1 MARVKQATINFPA
14 KQSVGSIYLAEK
26 CFPHQR
32 QWIGDAKGS
41 VNLSIPESKNLGI
54 ALGQHGTTGLTSL
67 PADESSHIGSLDFSA
82 SYFNEKTSYAAPELA
97 VALPHL
103 TEVRLDFLKVG
114 VRELSS
120 LRYFTELRTLW
131 LTGTEITDDALEP
144 LSGYGEIAH
153 LVLKK
158 TRITDSGIARLKN
171 LEKLQ
176 TLNAP
181 SQMTDEGLKNLAAF
195 AALRRLDISYTRI
208 TDSGI
213 RYLVGLNSLSEL
225 YLNDTNLSDSV
236 IDFLSQMT
244 SLKTIF
250 LSGTKVTDTGISKL
264 NGLANLE
271 HLELRDTKTTDAGIA
286 KLRNSLANCSI
297 FGP

>member
-1 MARVKQATINFPA
+1 MARIKQTTINFPA

-26 CFPHQR
+26 SFPHQR
-32 QWIGDAKGS
+32 QWIGDAKGT

-54 ALGQHGTTGLTSL
+54 ALGQNGTAWLTAL
-67 PADESSHIGSLDFSA
+67 PADDSALVGSLDFSA
-82 SYFNEKTSYAAPELA
+82 SYFNEKTSHAAPELA
-97 VALPHL
+97 VAVPHL
-103 TEVRLDFLKVG
+103 SEVRLDFLKVG

-120 LRYFTELRTLW
+120 LRYFTELKTLW
-131 LTGTEITDDALEP
+131 LTGTEITDESLEP
-144 LSGYGEIAH
+144 LAGYNGIAH

-158 TRITDSGIARLKN
+158 TRITDSGIARLKT

-181 SQMTDEGLKNLAAF
+181 SQMTDEGLKNLAGF

-213 RYLVGLNSLSEL
+213 RHLVELRSLNEL
-225 YLNDTNLSDSV
+225 YLNDTNLSDTML
-236 IDFLSQMT
+236 DFLSQIT
-244 SLKTIF
+244 SLKTVF
-250 LSGTKVTDTGISKL
+250 LSGTKVTDSGIGKL
-264 NGLANLE
+264 QSLSNLE

-286 KLRNSLANCSI
+286 RLKNSLTNCAI